1 MYNKLFFKIALSLFL
16 SLCSMHN
23 FAQNSF
29 DIIALGTGGGVD
41 ESNLSSYLVSVSD
54 MDKYIALDAG
64 TLMYGLKLASDK
76 GHFNH
81 LKSEALNTEANV
93 LLNHIDAYCISHP
106 HLDHIMGMLIAAP
119 FDNHKTI
126 LGSNQTIDA
135 LMNHIF
141 LSPLW
146 GNFTTEGNENGKW
159 DLLRM
164 KEKDWYDIPNNELK
178 IKYYSLCH
186 SCPNE
191 SSAFLI
197 KNKDSYLLYF
207 GDTGADRIEKSDKM
221 QLVFQDMVSL
231 IKKDQ
236 LKAIFLEASFPNDR
250 KDNLLFGHLT
260 PDLMEEALSKLATMI
275 SPKNPEDA
283 LKGIKLF
290 ITHLKPDFKKQN
302 DSKSIIQKEIKLMNS
317 YGAETI
323 VIKQSEKYK
332 I

>member
-1 MYNKLFFKIALSLFL
+1 MP
-16 SLCSMHN
+16 N

-29 DIIALGTGGGVD
+29 DIIALGTGGGID

-54 MDKYIALDAG
+54 NDQFIAMDAG
-64 TLMYGLKLASDK
+64 TLMHGLKIASDN
-76 GHFNH
+76 GLFDH
-81 LKSEALNTEANV
+81 LKSEELETEANV

-126 LGSNQTIDA
+126 MASEKTISA
-135 LMNHIF
+135 LKDHVF

-146 GNFTTEGNENGKW
+146 GNFSTEGNENGKW

-164 KEKDWYDIPNNELK
+164 KEKNWYDIPNNDLK

-197 KNKDSYLLYF
+197 KNQDAYLLYF

-221 QLVFQDMVSL
+221 QIVFQDIVSL
-231 IKKDQ
+231 IKKNQ
-236 LKAIFLEASFPNDR
+236 LKAIFVEASFSNDR
-250 KDNLLFGHLT
+250 KDDLLFGHLR
-260 PDLMEEALSKLATMI
+260 PNLIEEELGILANMI
-275 SPKNPEDA
+275 SPENPEQA
-283 LKGIKLF
+283 LKGIKVF
-290 ITHLKPDFKKQN
+290 ITHLKPNFKKQQN
-302 DSKSIIQKEIKLMNS
+302 SRSIIEKEIKMMNS
-317 YGAETI
+317 FGAEAI
-323 VIKQSEKYK
+323 IIKQSEKYK